1 MSSST
6 YDIKYLDDLFSEAAE
21 TERRLPAAIR
31 KQKMV
36 TWPEYLSDW
45 KSYGWD
51 DYTPRLSPATTIQVD
66 RFELALD
73 MGIKHMDAEDRKL
86 VWLVCHS
93 GAFNER
99 GPRWT
104 KLARAMGSE
113 RRIVKRRYDQAI
125 IRLYYK
131 LLHS

>member
-1 MSSST
+1 MGSYSIT
-6 YDIKYLDDLFSEAAE
+6 DLDDLFSEAAE

-31 KQKMV
+31 KQKMAS
-36 TWPEYLSDW
+36 WPEYLRDW
-45 KSYGWD
+45 KSYGWQ
-51 DYTPRLSPATTIQVD
+51 DYTPRLSPATTKAVD

-73 MGIKHMDAEDRKL
+73 LGIKHMDKDARA
-86 VWLVCHS
+86 LVCLVAHS

-104 KLARAMGSE
+104 KIGRAMGLE
-113 RRIVKRRYDQAI
+113 RRIVKRRYEQAI

>member
-1 MSSST
+1 MGSYSIT
-6 YDIKYLDDLFSEAAE
+6 DLDDLFSEAAE
-21 TERRLPAAIR
+21 TGRRLPAAIR
-31 KQKMV
+31 KQMMAS
-36 TWPEYLSDW
+36 WPEYLRDW
-45 KSYGWD
+45 KSYGWQ
-51 DYTPRLSPATTIQVD
+51 DYTPRLSPATTKAVD

-73 MGIKHMDAEDRKL
+73 MGIKHMDKDDRAL
-86 VWLVCHS
+86 VWLVAHS
-93 GAFNER
+93 GAFNQR

-113 RRIVKRRYDQAI
+113 RRIVKRKYEQAI